1 MPRSTCSTLNR
12 SDLMTPLQQLQDLG
26 QSVWLDS
33 LRRSYL
39 GADGYLAKLIDAGEV
54 DGLTSNPTIFQK
66 ALAEDDSY
74 DEQLRE
80 LAGTDPRDA
89 LWTVMKDDVRSA
101 CDLFL
106 PVYQRSDGAS
116 GYCSLEVDP
125 SKAFDTEETVSEALL
140 LFREL
145 DRPNLMVKVPGT
157 EAGLPAL
164 TRLIAEGVN
173 VNVTLLFSVRRYEA
187 VAEAYIEG
195 VRRLRDAGGDLSRVA
210 SVASFFVS
218 RIDSK
223 VDAILGEQRPRLAT
237 AAILNARVAYG
248 SFERIYGSAE
258 WQELSAAGAHPQRL
272 LWASTSVKDEFYP
285 DTLYV
290 QELAGPQTV
299 NTMPEATL
307 DAFRDHGEVAD
318 RLTGTGQEARRQLDR
333 LAEQG
338 VDLDQIT
345 KELEAEG
352 VDKFVASFDGAVE
365 EMGEQKPGT

>member
-1 MPRSTCSTLNR
+1 MN
-12 SDLMTPLQQLQDLG
+12 PLQQLQQLG
-26 QSVWLDS
+26 QAVWLDS

-39 GADGYLAKLIDAGEV
+39 GEGGYLAKLIASEEV
-54 DGLTSNPTIFQK
+54 GGLTSNPTIFQK

-74 DEQLRE
+74 DQQLEQ
-80 LAGTDPRDA
+80 LAGTDPREA
-89 LWTVMKDDVRSA
+89 LWTVMKDDVRDA

-106 PVYQRSDGAS
+106 PLYERTDGAS

-125 SKAFDTEETVSEALL
+125 SKAFDTEETVAEALL
-140 LFREL
+140 LFREM

-187 VAEAYIEG
+187 VAEAYLEG

-218 RIDSK
+218 RIDGK
-223 VDAILGEQRPRLAT
+223 VDALLGDERPRLAT

-248 SFERIYGSAE
+248 SFERIFSSAE
-258 WQELSAAGAHPQRL
+258 WEELASAGAHPQRL
-272 LWASTSVKDEFYP
+272 LWASTSVKDDFYP

-290 QELAGPQTV
+290 EELVGPHTV
-299 NTMPEATL
+299 NTMPESTL
-307 DAFRDHGEVAD
+307 DAFRDHGTVED
-318 RLTGTGQEARRQLDR
+318 RLSGTGLQARRQLDR
-333 LAEQG
+333 LGEQG

-352 VDKFVASFDGAVE
+352 VEKFVASFDGAVA
-365 EMGEQKPGT
+365 EMAKQKPDEGQ